1 MRIGYVSN
9 GSIYDRSKW
18 SGTISFLAES
28 LARNNE
34 VVPIEIDETI
44 SIFIDK
50 LLSKLTLGHVRHSRL
65 AMSLNRFLLTWKL
78 NDVGR
83 DFDIMFAPAASE
95 LVACGALPENIPLIY
110 LSDATFHAVNGYY
123 GPAET
128 GYNYCFRDRV
138 ESVALHR
145 ADAVIEASRWAG
157 DDVVAHYGI
166 DPSKVHVMP
175 FCANLPDEFE
185 QESERLQSKT
195 MRKSDEVRLLLV
207 GVDWK
212 RKGVET
218 AINATR
224 ILNKRQAE
232 RRYSLTIA
240 GFVQPKDWN
249 EANIHFAGRLD
260 KAKPQELRNLV
271 RLYQE
276 SDIFI
281 LPTRAECAGI
291 VFSEA
296 AMFGLPTVT
305 YATGGTTSYV
315 DDGVTGFCLEPGSSP
330 EAFADAVRNIVDSG
344 KLSEYSS
351 NARKKYELELNWSH
365 WLDRFDYIACKIIKD
380 YRTKQ

>member
-28 LARNNE
+28 LARNHE
-34 VVPIEIDETI
+34 IVPIEIDETV
-44 SIFIDK
+44 STSIDK
-50 LLSKLTLGHVRHSRL
+50 LLSKLTLGRIRHSHL
-65 AMSLNRFLLTWKL
+65 AMAVNRFLLTRKL
-78 NDVGR
+78 DAVGR
-83 DFDIMFAPAASE
+83 GFDILFAPAASE
-95 LVACGALPENIPLIY
+95 LVACGALPEDVPLIY

-128 GYNYCFRDRV
+128 GYNYRFRDHV
-138 ESVALHR
+138 EASALRR

-157 DDVVAHYGI
+157 DDAVAHYGI

-185 QESERLQSKT
+185 QESERRQMKTLQPH
-195 MRKSDEVRLLLV
+195 DEVRLLLV

-218 AINATR
+218 AISATL
-224 ILNKRQAE
+224 ILNERQSG
-232 RRYSLTIA
+232 RRYSLTIV
-240 GFVQPKDWN
+240 GFPQPKDWN
-249 EANIHFAGRLD
+249 DDNVHFAGRLN
-260 KAKPQELRNLV
+260 KAKPQELKALI
-271 RLYQE
+271 RLYRE
-276 SDIFI
+276 SDVFI

-315 DDGVTGFCLEPGSSP
+315 DDGVTGCCLEPGSSP
-330 EAFADAVRNIVDSG
+330 EAFADAVRKIVDSG
-344 KLSEYSS
+344 ALSEYSN
-351 NARKKYELELNWSH
+351 NARKKYERELNWPH
-365 WLDRFDYIACKIIKD
+365 WLDRFDAIARNLIQN
-380 YRTKQ
+380 RGAKQ